1 MPNRLARETS
11 PYLIQHSNNPVD
23 WHAWNDEAFVLAKQL
38 DKPVLLSIGYSS
50 CHWCHVMEQESFENE
65 EIASLMNENFVCIKV
80 DREERPDVDSVYMSA
95 VQAMTGHGGWPL
107 TVFLTPERRPFFGG
121 TYYPSEPRGGMPGF
135 PQILEAISD
144 AYFNRRADLET
155 TSQHV
160 IEHIQGRIEDPS
172 VGIQFNME
180 RLNDAYTNL
189 KQQYDWALGGFGAPI
204 KFPQPFVHEFLL
216 RYYASYPDS
225 MALQIVEKSL
235 KSMACGGIYDQ
246 IGGGFHRY
254 STTADWLTPHFEKML
269 YDNALLA
276 RLYFHAF
283 QITRDDFYKFVGIDI
298 LNYISRDMASQDGLF
313 YSASD
318 ADSEGAEGAYF
329 IWSLD
334 EVCSVLETDQDSQF
348 LQDFDITE
356 DGNFEGKNIF
366 HFTSKQNDHPFF
378 KKKDGPQAHY
388 RKKLLEERYKK
399 EAPFRDEKIIF
410 SWNALMGQ
418 AFLDG
423 YAATGDIQF
432 LDKAILNIKSLMK
445 LKKEFGGI
453 FRSWKD
459 GKFSGYGY
467 LEDYANF
474 INLLINAHALTS
486 NPNYLLDAQVLA
498 DGMVLKFWDQSNRT
512 FYDTPI
518 DGEEL
523 IYRPNELYDNAVPS
537 GSSSASDSLRK
548 LAIIFDNDEY
558 RDIVKFTERTVFNN
572 SLEHPTAFGN
582 WLTGFWDGLVG
593 MNEIVIIGETNSD
606 INILRNILLKE
617 YVPNSVMV
625 CEAQGDYRGDVF
637 EKIHSTPLLKERD
650 LLAGKST
657 VYICKNYTCELPVN
671 NTEDLKNLLKHHK
684 EI

>member
-1 MPNRLARETS
+1 
-11 PYLIQHSNNPVD
+11 
-23 WHAWNDEAFVLAKQL
+23 
-38 DKPVLLSIGYSS
+38 
-50 CHWCHVMEQESFENE
+50 
-65 EIASLMNENFVCIKV
+65 
-80 DREERPDVDSVYMSA
+80 
-95 VQAMTGHGGWPL
+95 MT
-107 TVFLTPERRPFFGG
+107 
-121 TYYPSEPRGGMPGF
+121 
-135 PQILEAISD
+135 
-144 AYFNRRADLET
+144 
-155 TSQHV
+155 
-160 IEHIQGRIEDPS
+160 
-172 VGIQFNME
+172 
-180 RLNDAYTNL
+180 
-189 KQQYDWALGGFGAPI
+189 
-204 KFPQPFVHEFLL
+204 
-216 RYYASYPDS
+216 
-225 MALQIVEKSL
+225 
-235 KSMACGGIYDQ
+235 
-246 IGGGFHRY
+246 
-254 STTADWLTPHFEKML
+254 
-269 YDNALLA
+269 
-276 RLYFHAF
+276 
-283 QITRDDFYKFVGIDI
+283 
-298 LNYISRDMASQDGLF
+298 SQDGLF

-318 ADSEGAEGAYF
+318 ADSGGAEGAYF

-334 EVCSVLETDQDSQF
+334 EVCSVLETGQVSQF

-366 HFTSKQNDHPFF
+366 HFTSNPNDHPFF

-388 RKKLLEERYKK
+388 RKKLLGERYKK

-423 YAATGDIQF
+423 YAATGDSQF

-445 LKKEFGGI
+445 LKNEFGGI

-459 GKFSGYGY
+459 GNFSGYGY

-486 NPNYLLDAQVLA
+486 DPNYLLDAQVLA
-498 DGMVLKFWDQSNRT
+498 DGMVSKFWDQSNRT

-548 LAIIFDNDEY
+548 LAIIFDNDIY
-558 RDIVKFTERTVFNN
+558 RDIVKFNKRIVFNN

-582 WLTGFWDGLVG
+582 WLIGFWDELVG
-593 MNEIVIIGETNSD
+593 MAEIVIVGETNSD
-606 INILRNILLKE
+606 INILRNIILKE
-617 YVPNSVMV
+617 YIPNSVMV
-625 CEAQGDYRGDVF
+625 CEVQGDYPVALL